1 MFNSIYIFG
10 TGMMGGSLA
19 CSIKQAKVANKIYGF
34 DREIKN
40 LKYAKKNKIINDY
53 DSKDFKLLSKADL
66 IIICTPLSSY
76 KKVFGII
83 NKHKKDDA
91 IVTDIGS
98 AKSDIIKLSSKLL
111 KNNNQCFIGSHPLAG
126 KEKSTINNYD
136 KDMYKNSIILLTP
149 TSKTD
154 KKLNTNVCEFWSS
167 LKCQVL
173 SIEPEVHDLVMSQT
187 SHLPHL
193 VSFALVNIILNSKSI
208 KNIKAYTGGGF
219 KDFARLAHSDS
230 LMWKDICW
238 SNKKNITK
246 SIILLI
252 KELQDIKKIINRNDS
267 SLFKYLKDTKIKLN
281 KK

>member
-1 MFNSIYIFG
+1 
-10 TGMMGGSLA
+10 MMGGSLA
-19 CSIKQAKVANKIYGF
+19 YSIKQAKAANKIYGF
-34 DREIKN
+34 DKDIKN

-76 KKVFGII
+76 KKVFEII
-83 NKHKKDDA
+83 NKYKKDDA
-91 IVTDIGS
+91 ILTDIGS
-98 AKSDIIKLSSKLL
+98 AKSDIIKLSSKILS
-111 KNNNQCFIGSHPLAG
+111 NNDQCFIGSHPLAG
-126 KEKSTINNYD
+126 KEKSTINYYD
-136 KDMYKNSIILLTP
+136 KNLYTNSVILLTP
-149 TSKTD
+149 TSKTC
-154 KKLNTNVCEFWSS
+154 KKLNARLNKFWSS
-167 LKCQVL
+167 LKCKVL
-173 SIEPEVHDLVMSQT
+173 SIEPEIHDLVMSQT

-208 KNIKAYTGGGF
+208 NNIKTYTGGGF

-230 LMWKDICW
+230 LMWRDICL

-252 KELQDIKKIINRNDS
+252 KELQNIKDRINRNNS
-267 SLFKYLKDTKIKLN
+267 SLLKYLKDTKIKLN

>member
-1 MFNSIYIFG
+1 
-10 TGMMGGSLA
+10 
-19 CSIKQAKVANKIYGF
+19 
-34 DREIKN
+34 
-40 LKYAKKNKIINDY
+40 
-53 DSKDFKLLSKADL
+53 
-66 IIICTPLSSY
+66 
-76 KKVFGII
+76 
-83 NKHKKDDA
+83 
-91 IVTDIGS
+91 
-98 AKSDIIKLSSKLL
+98 
-111 KNNNQCFIGSHPLAG
+111 
-126 KEKSTINNYD
+126 
-136 KDMYKNSIILLTP
+136 
-149 TSKTD
+149 
-154 KKLNTNVCEFWSS
+154 
-167 LKCQVL
+167 
-173 SIEPEVHDLVMSQT
+173 MSQT